1 MTDVVNQIGQLFII
15 GFPGEVPSGEVLGFL
30 AEKNIGGV
38 ILVEENCSST
48 QIVKDTIKRIKS
60 VYDGSTPFIAI
71 DQEGGRV
78 SRLRGMPT
86 KLKAPAEYVLENNIE
101 GFQEAYS
108 RSVVFME
115 SLGINMNLFPVC
127 DIDIAN
133 NPCLTNRCFGS
144 TPETVAPFVETAVK
158 TAKANGLF
166 SCLKHFP
173 GLGASDID
181 PHNQVATAD
190 YDELVW
196 KQREC
201 VPFTAGLAG
210 GAELVMTTH
219 LQLPKIDETIATGSR
234 KIIALLLR
242 NYLGFDGPVI
252 TDDLT
257 MKGATSL
264 GSIGER
270 AVAALNAGH
279 DLLLFGRDFDQS
291 QEAYSY
297 VCDAITAGKVNMDY
311 LEAAISRVNGIK
323 FKLDSTVPS

>member
-1 MTDVVNQIGQLFII
+1 MTDIVNQIGQLFII
-15 GFPGEVPSGEVLGFL
+15 GFSGQAPSGEVLGFL

-38 ILVEENCSST
+38 ILFEENCSTT

-60 VYDGSTPFIAI
+60 IYNGSTPFIAI

-78 SRLRGMPT
+78 SRLREMPSE
-86 KLKAPAEYVLENNIE
+86 LKAPAEYARERNVESY
-101 GFQEAYS
+101 QEAYS
-108 RSVVFME
+108 RSAVFME
-115 SLGINMNLFPVC
+115 SLGINMNLCPVC

-133 NPCLTNRCFGS
+133 NPCLKDRCFGN
-144 TPETVAPFVETAVK
+144 TPEMVVPFVEATVK
-158 TAKANGLF
+158 TAKSNGLF

-181 PHNQVATAD
+181 PHKQVATAD
-190 YDELVW
+190 YDELIW
-196 KQREC
+196 KQREY
-201 VPFTAGLAG
+201 VPFTAGLAS

-219 LQLPKIDETIATGSR
+219 LLLPKIDNTIVTGSR
-234 KIIALLLR
+234 KIISLLLR
-242 NYLGFDGPVI
+242 SYLGFDGPVI

-257 MKGATSL
+257 MKGAASL

-279 DLLLFGRDFDQS
+279 DLLLFGKDFEQS

-297 VCDAITAGKVNMDY
+297 VCDAITEGKVNMDY